1 MKINYKYTHIPSLL
15 RPPPKPI
22 CYLARSSQ
30 STELRSLHSIAA
42 YPPEFNNLVLVYYLK
57 NNGHATEK
65 PLANCQGSR
74 AESAPPASPGLW

>member
-15 RPPPKPI
+15 SPSPKPI
-22 CYLARSSQ
+22 CYLTRSSQ

-42 YPPEFNNLVLVYYLK
+42 YLLELNDLVLVYHLK
-57 NNGHATEK
+57 NNGHATQK